1 MSAQPSIREPVRV
14 TLLGGFLGAGKTTL
28 LNRILA
34 GEHGRRMAVVVNDF
48 GDVNIDS
55 ELVVGIEGNTVSL
68 SSGCICCTINEDL
81 VTTIR
86 DLLRRQEPPEHIVV
100 EMSGV
105 ADPGSVVQSFL
116 MMARSWPLRLDGV
129 LVVVDAE
136 QFPEPGAEHYLL
148 ARQQLALADVI
159 LLNKTDLVEADAL
172 ETLGRRI
179 HELVPTA
186 RLVESARADAPLELL
201 LGVGSPASQA
211 LLEPRDPSSL
221 PGAHGGAL
229 IHDHSG
235 AFSTVSY
242 TTVEPISLQR
252 LRETATEL
260 PPGVFRAKGIVYLD
274 ERPDHRVILQ
284 VVGRRAE
291 LSRGAP
297 WGEVRP
303 ATSLVFIGRRGEL
316 DAASLAAMLDA
327 CRVRG
332 LGRVRM
338 PLDAALTWVRRRW
351 RRG

>member
-1 MSAQPSIREPVRV
+1 MSDPPPVREPVRV

-55 ELVVGIEGNTVSL
+55 QLVVGIEGNTVSL

-136 QFPEPGAEHYLL
+136 HFPEPGDEHYVL

-159 LLNKTDLVEADAL
+159 LLNKTDLVEASAL
-172 ETLGRRI
+172 QALGRRI
-179 HELVPTA
+179 HALVPNA
-186 RLVESARADAPLELL
+186 RLVESVRADAPLELL

-211 LLEPRDPSSL
+211 LLEPRDPSALSD
-221 PGAHGGAL
+221 AHGAET
-229 IHDHSG
+229 HDHAG
-235 AFSTVSY
+235 EFSTVSY
-242 TTVEPISLQR
+242 ATVDPISLER

-260 PPGVFRAKGIVYLD
+260 PPSVFRAKGIIYLD

-297 WGEVRP
+297 WGDVRP

-332 LGRVRM
+332 LDRVRL

-351 RRG
+351 RR